1 MDRGR
6 VIVAWDPSMYTLD
19 IKKCSAQM
27 IHCIAQPNQNT
38 RRFNITFVYG
48 FNDEKGRDMLWQDL
62 KELQDGIME
71 PWMIVGEFNEILS
84 YEERI
89 GRRNHRRPSE
99 KFQEC
104 VAHWG
109 MEDLKSSGCFFTWNN
124 KQNPEDRTYSKID
137 RAMEACSGKKPFRY
151 FSMWKSALDYKN
163 KVRDCWQQA
172 TTSTKMFQVVQKLKK
187 LKGIFKVINREGY
200 NEVQKIAATT
210 KQELMEI
217 QEALHQ
223 DPTNGDLIAKEQS
236 TREKHSHFNKAH
248 LQFLAQKAK
257 LNWAKS
263 GDENTSFFHAALKSR
278 RAQNRINAIKN
289 EEGTWVE
296 DPREVQKAFLQY
308 YEKLL
313 GSTAFH
319 FPQQFIELIMVC
331 VKTPKFSLL
340 INGELHGFFE
350 SKRGLRQGDP
360 MSPLLFVL
368 GMEYMS
374 RIMRVVSTRPG
385 FKHHDRCTTLKLN
398 HLCFADDLL
407 LFCHGDYVS
416 ILLMLQGLKL
426 FYSTSGLEPNEE
438 KTAVFCSGMK
448 DEEVKRVLEVSGYS
462 RANLP
467 FRYLGIPICSKK
479 ISAADCNSILEKM
492 VAHIKV
498 WSSRNLSYMGRITL
512 INSVLITIHS
522 YWAQITILPK
532 KLLKDV
538 ESMCRAFLW
547 KGMTTNSGPGLV
559 AWQQIC
565 APKKAGGLGFRNIH
579 DWNTAAMGKY
589 VWAIATKKD
598 NLFVKW
604 INEVYLMGKN
614 WWEYPPPTD
623 CSWYWKRIV
632 AVKNTLTTKI
642 DQQTFAALRYDI
654 NTGIDLLFNKPVD
667 VNWSKI
673 VWNRQ
678 TIPKHRVILW
688 LIMLQKL
695 KTKEQIQKFNPLVD
709 ETCLLCSN
717 GSETLEHL
725 FFTCHYSN
733 MCVQGVK
740 DWLEWKTSTN
750 SLLQLAKW
758 TDK

>member
-1 MDRGR
+1 MECYE
-6 VIVAWDPSMYTLD
+6 I
-19 IKKCSAQM
+19 
-27 IHCIAQPNQNT
+27 
-38 RRFNITFVYG
+38 
-48 FNDEKGRDMLWQDL
+48 DERLREK
-62 KELQDGIME
+62 
-71 PWMIVGEFNEILS
+71 NEITMAAVQVS
-84 YEERI
+84 KKI
-89 GRRNHRRPSE
+89 KSE
-99 KFQEC
+99 
-104 VAHWG
+104 VAT
-109 MEDLKSSGCFFTWNN
+109 C
-124 KQNPEDRTYSKID
+124 IV
-137 RAMEACSGKKPFRY
+137 KKAGSPTE
-151 FSMWKSALDYKN
+151 K
-163 KVRDCWQQA
+163 KV
-172 TTSTKMFQVVQKLKK
+172 
-187 LKGIFKVINREGY
+187 GPN
-200 NEVQKIAATT
+200 
-210 KQELMEI
+210 
-217 QEALHQ
+217 
-223 DPTNGDLIAKEQS
+223 
-236 TREKHSHFNKAH
+236 
-248 LQFLAQKAK
+248 
-257 LNWAKS
+257 LN
-263 GDENTSFFHAALKSR
+263 
-278 RAQNRINAIKN
+278 I
-289 EEGTWVE
+289 
-296 DPREVQKAFLQY
+296 
-308 YEKLL
+308 
-313 GSTAFH
+313 
-319 FPQQFIELIMVC
+319 
-331 VKTPKFSLL
+331 
-340 INGELHGFFE
+340 
-350 SKRGLRQGDP
+350 
-360 MSPLLFVL
+360 
-368 GMEYMS
+368 
-374 RIMRVVSTRPG
+374 
-385 FKHHDRCTTLKLN
+385 
-398 HLCFADDLL
+398 
-407 LFCHGDYVS
+407 
-416 ILLMLQGLKL
+416 
-426 FYSTSGLEPNEE
+426 
-438 KTAVFCSGMK
+438 
-448 DEEVKRVLEVSGYS
+448 
-462 RANLP
+462 
-467 FRYLGIPICSKK
+467 RYLGIPICSKK

-492 VAHIKV
+492 VARIKV

-512 INSVLITIHS
+512 INSVLIIIHS
-522 YWAQITILPK
+522 YWAQITILSK

-654 NTGIDLLFNKPVD
+654 KTGIDLLFNKPVD

-695 KTKEQIQKFNPLVD
+695 RTKEQIQKFNPLVD

-758 TDK
+758 TDKSKLSTTRKSIFHAALAATAYHIWRVRNDALWNQKVWCIRNTVQKIKIDLEYRICHVMPKKAKAIDREWFMGRCTQ